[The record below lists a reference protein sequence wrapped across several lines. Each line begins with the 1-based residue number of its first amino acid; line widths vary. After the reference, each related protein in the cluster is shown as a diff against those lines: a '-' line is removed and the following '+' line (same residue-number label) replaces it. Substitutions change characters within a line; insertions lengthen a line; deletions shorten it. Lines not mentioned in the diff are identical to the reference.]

1 MRLLRGLG
9 RRRLTLRARV
19 AVLSTLGVALA
30 VVVVSLAGWWLM
42 HARMYE
48 NLDLRMRADTA
59 EAAKAATPGEALRTL
74 HSADE
79 LPGNWAAD
87 DELPDSWADDD
98 QPPEIRR
105 LIVVAGAPPPFVV
118 RFLDGHGHP
127 VAATAGAGWL
137 GPEPAPAAVRIAESG
152 SGQDVG
158 DAGPGDHTVYRVRTA
173 PRPGG
178 GAVQVASRVVGIE
191 GTLDDLRTLLTW
203 IGLAGAALAGLVGW
217 GVARAGLRPVH
228 RLTGAV
234 EEVAETQDLDGSIP
248 VAGHDE
254 IARLATAVNHLLTAL
269 AASKA
274 AQRQLVQDAG
284 HELRTPLTSLRANVE
299 LLTYAEQQV
308 ASGRSLAPDD
318 RARLLRDLGI
328 QAEELTT
335 LTTELVELAAENTD
349 PEPSGPLDLADVVHG
364 AVIRARARWPQVV
377 FEVSATRASLTGQAG
392 GLSRVVLNL
401 LDNAAKWSPPGGTVR
416 VRLSTWD
423 GYAELR
429 VTDEGPGIDEQDRPK
444 VFERFYRAT
453 AARSM
458 PGSGLGLAIVA
469 QIVGTHAGTVVAA
482 AAPGGGAELQVRL
495 PLERSS

>member
-19 AVLSTLGVALA
+19 AILSTLGVALA

-48 NLDLRMRADTA
+48 NLDLRMRTDTA
-59 EAAKAATPGEALRTL
+59 RAAQAATPEAALSTL

-79 LPGNWAAD
+79 LPGNWAVD
-87 DELPDSWADDD
+87 DDLPDSWADDD
-98 QPPEIRR
+98 APPEIRR
-105 LIVVAGAPPPFVV
+105 LIVVAGTPPPFVV
-118 RFLDGHGHP
+118 RFLDGHGRP

-137 GPEPAPAAVRIAESG
+137 GPEPAPAAVRIAERG
-152 SGQDVG
+152 TGQEVA
-158 DAGPGDHTVYRVRTA
+158 DAGPGDHTVYRVHTA

-178 GAVQVASRVVGIE
+178 AIQVASRVIGIE

-217 GVARAGLRPVH
+217 GVARTGLRPVH

-274 AQRQLVQDAG
+274 AQQQLVQDAG
-284 HELRTPLTSLRANVE
+284 HELRTPLTSLRTNVE
-299 LLTYAEQQV
+299 LLTYAEQQ
-308 ASGRSLAPDD
+308 AGSGRSLAPDD

-377 FEVSATRASLTGQAG
+377 FEVSATPASLTGQPG

-416 VRLSTWD
+416 VSLSTSD
-423 GYAELR
+423 GHAELT
-429 VTDEGPGIDEQDRPK
+429 VADEGPGIDEQDRPK

-469 QIVGTHAGTVVAA
+469 QIVGTHAGTVVAG
-482 AAPGGGAELQVRL
+482 AAPGGGAELRVRL
-495 PLERSS
+495 PSERGS

>member
-9 RRRLTLRARV
+9 RRKLTLRARV
-19 AVLSTLGVALA
+19 AMLSTLGVAFA

-42 HARMYE
+42 HGRMYD

-59 EAAKAATPGEALRTL
+59 EAVRAATPEDALRAL
-74 HSADE
+74 HGADE
-79 LPGNWAAD
+79 LPGDW
-87 DELPDSWADDD
+87 SDDD
-98 QPPEIRR
+98 LPSEIRQ
-105 LIVVAGAPPPFVV
+105 LLVVAGTPPPFVV
-118 RFLDGHGHP
+118 RFLDDRGQP
-127 VAATAGAGWL
+127 VAATAGAEWL
-137 GPEPAPAAVRIAESG
+137 GPVTSPAARVAARG
-152 SGQDVG
+152 SGQDLAG
-158 DAGPGDHTVYRVRTA
+158 AGPEDDETVYRVSTV

-178 GAVQVASRVVGIE
+178 GAVQVASRVIGIE
-191 GTLDDLRTLLTW
+191 GTLDDLRVLLTW
-203 IGLAGAALAGLVGW
+203 IGLAGTALAGVVGW
-217 GVARAGLRPVH
+217 GVARAGLGPVH

-234 EEVAETQDLDGSIP
+234 EKVAETQDLDSSIP

-274 AQRQLVQDAG
+274 AQQQLVQDAG
-284 HELRTPLTSLRANVE
+284 HELRTPLTSLRTNVE
-299 LLTYAEQQV
+299 LLTYAEEQL
-308 ASGRSLAPDD
+308 ASGRVLAPDD
-318 RARLLRDLGI
+318 RARLLRDLGV

-349 PEPSGPLDLADVVHG
+349 PEPFGPLDLADVVHS

-377 FEVSATRASLTGQAG
+377 FAVSTAPASMTGQPG

-416 VRLSTWD
+416 VSLSTSD
-423 GYAELR
+423 GHADLT
-429 VTDEGPGIDEQDRPK
+429 VTDEGPGIDEEDRPK

-469 QIVGTHAGTVVAA
+469 QIVEAHAGRVVAG
-482 AAPGGGAELQVRL
+482 AAPGGGAEMRVRL
-495 PLERSS
+495 KSDRVS

>member
-9 RRRLTLRARV
+9 RRKLTLRARV
-19 AVLSTLGVALA
+19 AVLTTLGVALA

-42 HARMYE
+42 HGRMYE
-48 NLDLRMRADTA
+48 NLDRRLSADTT
-59 EAAKAATPGEALRTL
+59 EAASATTPEEALRGVD
-74 HSADE
+74 SADA
-79 LPGNWAAD
+79 LPSHW
-87 DELPDSWADDD
+87 DDD
-98 QPPEIRR
+98 DGPPREVER
-105 LIVVAGAPPPFVV
+105 LLGTAGPPPPVVV
-118 RFLDGHGHP
+118 RFLDPRGHP
-127 VAATAGAGWL
+127 VAATAGAAWL
-137 GPEPAPAAVRIAESG
+137 GPATSPAVRIAASG
-152 SGQDVG
+152 SGQDFA
-158 DAGPGDHTVYRVRTA
+158 DAGPGDDTVYRVSTA

-178 GAVQVASRVVGIE
+178 AIQVASRVIGIE
-191 GTLDDLRTLLTW
+191 ETLDDLRILLTW

-217 GVARAGLRPVH
+217 GVARAGLGPVH

-234 EEVAETQDLDGSIP
+234 EKVAETQDLGSSIP
-248 VAGHDE
+248 VAGRDE

-274 AQRQLVQDAG
+274 AQQQLVQDAG
-284 HELRTPLTSLRANVE
+284 HELRTPLTSLRTNVE
-299 LLTYAEQQV
+299 LLTYAEAQ
-308 ASGRSLAPDD
+308 AGSGRSLAPDD
-318 RARLLRDLGI
+318 RARLLRDLGV

-349 PEPSGPLDLADVVHG
+349 PEPFGPLDLADVVHG

-377 FEVSATRASLTGQAG
+377 FAVSAAPANLTGQPG
-392 GLSRVVLNL
+392 GLARVVLNL

-416 VRLSTWD
+416 VDLSTTD
-423 GYAELR
+423 GYTELT

-469 QIVGTHAGTVVAA
+469 QIVETHSGSVVAGA
-482 AAPGGGAELQVRL
+482 AAGGGAQLRVRL
-495 PLERSS
+495 PSDRFA

>member
-1 MRLLRGLG
+1 VRLPRGLG
-9 RRRLTLRARV
+9 RLGRRKLTLRARV
-19 AVLSTLGVALA
+19 AVLTALGVALA

-42 HARMYE
+42 HSRMYE
-48 NLDLRMRADTA
+48 TLDRRLTADTA
-59 EAAKAATPGEALRTL
+59 RAVQAATPEEALRSL
-74 HSADE
+74 HGADE
-79 LPGNWAAD
+79 LPEPW
-87 DELPDSWADDD
+87 SDDD
-98 QPPEIRR
+98 VPQEIRQLLR
-105 LIVVAGAPPPFVV
+105 VAGLPPPVVV
-118 RFLDGHGHP
+118 RFLDSRGHA
-127 VAATAGAGWL
+127 VSASAGADWL
-137 GPEPAPAAVRIAESG
+137 GPVTSPAARVATSGTGEDLADAEA
-152 SGQDVG
+152 G
-158 DAGPGDHTVYRVRTA
+158 DETVYRVRTA

-178 GAVQVASRVVGIE
+178 AVQVASRVIGIE
-191 GTLDDLRTLLTW
+191 GTLDDLRILLTW

-217 GVARAGLRPVH
+217 GVARAGLRPVD

-234 EEVAETQDLDGSIP
+234 ETVAETHDLDSSIP

-274 AQRQLVQDAG
+274 AQQQLVQDAG
-284 HELRTPLTSLRANVE
+284 HELRTPLTSLRTNVE
-299 LLTYAEQQV
+299 LLTYAEQQLG
-308 ASGRSLAPDD
+308 SGRSLAPDD
-318 RARLLRDLGI
+318 RARLLRDLGV

-349 PEPSGPLDLADVVHG
+349 PEPFGPLDLADVVHS

-377 FEVSATRASLTGQAG
+377 FTVSATPVSLTGQAG

-416 VRLSTWD
+416 VRLSTTD
-423 GYAELR
+423 GQAGLT
-429 VTDEGPGIDEQDRPK
+429 VTDEGPGIDEEDRPK

-469 QIVGTHAGTVVAA
+469 QIVGTHAGSVVAGP
-482 AAPGGGAELQVRL
+482 APGGGAELRVQL
-495 PLERSS
+495 PSDRVS